1 VLEKCSLLTASL
13 FVKKKI
19 DWFLVNEYV
28 SKEAAKDL
36 YVQVNNLIKE
46 ISKFSFEI
54 CQGFNIPEHTVFAP
68 IYTGYQEYY
77 KVPQTGGE
85 HHDLARPK
93 F

>member
-1 VLEKCSLLTASL
+1 MEKCPLLEAEL
-13 FVKKKI
+13 FVRKKI

-28 SKEAAKDL
+28 SKEAASDL
-36 YVQVNNLIKE
+36 NVQVNSLIKE
-46 ISKFSFEI
+46 ISKYSMEI
-54 CQGFNIPEHTVFAP
+54 CQGFSIPEHVVYAP

-85 HHDLARPK
+85 HHDLPRPK

>member
-1 VLEKCSLLTASL
+1 LEKCPLLEAAL
-13 FVKKKI
+13 FVKKKM

-28 SKEAAKDL
+28 SREAANDL
-36 YVQVNNLIKE
+36 SIQVNTLIKE
-46 ISKFSFEI
+46 ISNFSFEI
-54 CQGFNIPEHTVFAP
+54 CQGFNIPEHVVYAP

-85 HHDLARPK
+85 HHDLPRAK

>member
-1 VLEKCSLLTASL
+1 MEKCPLLEAAL
-13 FVKKKI
+13 FVKKKM

-28 SKEAAKDL
+28 SREAANDL
-36 YVQVNNLIKE
+36 SIQVNTLIKE
-46 ISKFSFEI
+46 ISNFSFEI
-54 CQGFNIPEHTVFAP
+54 CQGFNIPEHVVYAP

-85 HHDLARPK
+85 HHDLPRAK